1 MIYLKTSVGIELRGE
16 DMLIA
21 SLQGNFSS
29 GTFTHFKRVANF
41 RRHDLEDLRQE
52 VNQFFRATGLSKD
65 NIILGIPRGDIVL
78 RYLDLPSEVADN
90 LRQVVHY
97 QVQSFEPT
105 EEDKFYFDYSLL
117 KSPAN
122 AKRISIQLVMVRKS
136 QLDGYLQ
143 LLRGIGIR
151 PVGVLG
157 SSMGLANIFLQNRK
171 EEPDNTSIL
180 ADLSSSAVELLA
192 LRRGAIAYSREVAKE
207 NDQSWK
213 DLILREVN
221 EAVSKMRLAPEDAL
235 EQIVL
240 AGEASESA
248 HPEIKDAIQDCELLK
263 NLIPVEIPEANKFH
277 VQEAASTLGLAYTG
291 MVRRPSIRINLLPA
305 NLRIRQTRW
314 AYVPAALLGL
324 AIVALLIALGVHKMV
339 QNRGLIRE
347 LDRQIL
353 SLKAPVDRIQSFRSQ
368 SETLEKRSQSIEGL
382 LHSRDM
388 NLEILRELTTI
399 LPPDTYLNNYS
410 NRDGTI
416 QIGGYSGSA
425 YDLMPKL
432 EKSPI
437 LKDVVQKGGVFKDA
451 ATGKDRFSFE
461 MKLEK

>member
-21 SLQGNFSS
+21 SLQSNFSS
-29 GTFTHFKRVANF
+29 GMFTHFKRVANY
-41 RRHDLEDLRQE
+41 RRLDPEALRQE
-52 VNQFFRATGLSKD
+52 VNQFFRATGLSRD
-65 NIILGIPRGDIVL
+65 TIILGIPRSDIVL
-78 RYLDLPSEVADN
+78 RYLDFPSEVADN

-117 KSPAN
+117 KNPAN

-171 EEPDNTSIL
+171 EVPDNTSIL

-192 LRRGAIAYSREVAKE
+192 LRHGAIAYSREVAKE
-207 NDQSWK
+207 DDQSWK
-213 DLILREVN
+213 DLILREVD

-248 HPEIKDAIQDCELLK
+248 HQEIRDAIKDCELLK
-263 NLIPVEIPEANKFH
+263 NLIPGEIPEANKFH
-277 VQEAASTLGLAYTG
+277 IQEAASALGLAYTG

-353 SLKAPVDRIQSFRSQ
+353 SLKVPVDRIQSLRSQ

-416 QIGGYSGSA
+416 QIGGHSGSA

-451 ATGKDRFSFE
+451 GTGKDRFSFE

>member
-21 SLQGNFSS
+21 SLQSNFSG
-29 GTFTHFKRVANF
+29 GTFTHFKRVANY
-41 RRHDLEDLRQE
+41 RRPDPEDLRQE
-52 VNQFFRATGLSKD
+52 VNQFFRTTGLSKD
-65 NIILGIPRGDIVL
+65 NIILGIPRSDIVL
-78 RYLDLPSEVADN
+78 RYLDFPSEVADN

-117 KSPAN
+117 KNPAN
-122 AKRISIQLVMVRKS
+122 AKRISIQLAMVRKS

-151 PVGVLG
+151 PIAVLG
-157 SSMGLANIFLQNRK
+157 SSMGLANILLQNRK

-192 LRRGAIAYSREVAKE
+192 LRHGAIAYSREVAKE
-207 NDQSWK
+207 NDQNWK
-213 DLILREVN
+213 DLILREVD

-248 HPEIKDAIQDCELLK
+248 HPEIKDAIQDCALIK
-263 NLIPVEIPEANKFH
+263 NLIPGEIPEANKFH
-277 VQEAASTLGLAYTG
+277 IQEAASALGLAYTG

-305 NLRIRQTRW
+305 KLRIRQTRW

-324 AIVALLIALGVHKMV
+324 AVVALLVALGVHRMV
-339 QNRGLIRE
+339 QNRGLIDE

-353 SLKAPVDRIQSFRSQ
+353 SLKVPVDRIQSLRSQ
-368 SETLEKRSQSIEGL
+368 SEALEKRSQSIEGL
-382 LHSRDM
+382 LHNRDM

-399 LPPDTYLNNYS
+399 LPSDTYLNNYS

-451 ATGKDRFSFE
+451 GTGKDRFSFE

>member
-16 DMLIA
+16 DMLIV

-29 GTFTHFKRVANF
+29 GTFTHFKRVANY
-41 RRHDLEDLRQE
+41 RRRDLEDLRQE
-52 VNQFFRATGLSKD
+52 VNQFFRATGLSRD
-65 NIILGIPRGDIVL
+65 NIILGIPRSDIVL
-78 RYLDLPSEVADN
+78 RYLDFPSEVADN

-117 KSPAN
+117 KNPAN
-122 AKRISIQLVMVRKS
+122 AKRISLQLVMVRKS

-171 EEPDNTSIL
+171 EVPDNTSIL

-192 LRRGAIAYSREVAKE
+192 LRHGAIAYSREVAKE
-207 NDQSWK
+207 DDQSWK
-213 DLILREVN
+213 DLILREVD

-248 HPEIKDAIQDCELLK
+248 HQEIRDAIQDCELLK
-263 NLIPVEIPEANKFH
+263 NLIPGEIPEANKFH
-277 VQEAASTLGLAYTG
+277 IQEAASALGLAYTG

-353 SLKAPVDRIQSFRSQ
+353 SLKVPVDRIQSLRSQ

-416 QIGGYSGSA
+416 QIGGHSGSA

-451 ATGKDRFSFE
+451 GTGKDRFSFE

>member
-21 SLQGNFSS
+21 SLQSNFSS
-29 GTFTHFKRVANF
+29 GMFTHFKRVANY
-41 RRHDLEDLRQE
+41 RRLDPEALRQE
-52 VNQFFRATGLSKD
+52 VNQFFRATGLSRD
-65 NIILGIPRGDIVL
+65 TIILGIPRSDIVL
-78 RYLDLPSEVADN
+78 RYLDFPSEVADN

-117 KSPAN
+117 KNPAN

-171 EEPDNTSIL
+171 EVPDNTSIL

-192 LRRGAIAYSREVAKE
+192 LRHGAIAYSREVAKE
-207 NDQSWK
+207 DDQSWK
-213 DLILREVN
+213 DLILREVD

-248 HPEIKDAIQDCELLK
+248 HQEIRDAIQDCELLK
-263 NLIPVEIPEANKFH
+263 NLIPGEIPEANKFH
-277 VQEAASTLGLAYTG
+277 IQEAASALGLAYTG

-353 SLKAPVDRIQSFRSQ
+353 SLKVPVDRIQSLRSQ

-416 QIGGYSGSA
+416 QIGGQSGSA

-451 ATGKDRFSFE
+451 GTGKDRFSFE

>member
-21 SLQGNFSS
+21 SLQSNFSG
-29 GTFTHFKRVANF
+29 GTFTHFKRVANY
-41 RRHDLEDLRQE
+41 RRPDPEDLRQE
-52 VNQFFRATGLSKD
+52 VNQFFRTTGLSKD
-65 NIILGIPRGDIVL
+65 NIILGIPRSDIVL
-78 RYLDLPSEVADN
+78 RYLDFPSEVADN

-117 KSPAN
+117 KNPAN
-122 AKRISIQLVMVRKS
+122 AKRISIQLA
-136 QLDGYLQ
+136 
-143 LLRGIGIR
+143 
-151 PVGVLG
+151 VLG
-157 SSMGLANIFLQNRK
+157 SSMGLANILLQNRK

-192 LRRGAIAYSREVAKE
+192 LRHGAIAYSREVAKE
-207 NDQSWK
+207 NDQNWK
-213 DLILREVN
+213 DLILREVD

-248 HPEIKDAIQDCELLK
+248 HPEIKDAIQDCALIK
-263 NLIPVEIPEANKFH
+263 NLIPGEIPEANKFH
-277 VQEAASTLGLAYTG
+277 IQEAASALGLAYTG

-324 AIVALLIALGVHKMV
+324 AVVALLVALGVHRMV
-339 QNRGLIRE
+339 QNRGLIDE

-353 SLKAPVDRIQSFRSQ
+353 SLKVPVDRIQSLRSQ
-368 SETLEKRSQSIEGL
+368 SEALEKRSQSIEGL
-382 LHSRDM
+382 LHNRDM

-399 LPPDTYLNNYS
+399 LPSDTYLNNYS

-451 ATGKDRFSFE
+451 GTGKDRFSFE

>member
-29 GTFTHFKRVANF
+29 GMFTHFKRIANY
-41 RRHDLEDLRQE
+41 RLRDPEDLRQE
-52 VNQFFRATGLSKD
+52 VNQFFRAAGLSKD
-65 NIILGIPRGDIVL
+65 NVILGIPRRDIVL
-78 RYLDLPSEVADN
+78 RSLDLPPELADN

-117 KSPAN
+117 NSSAS
-122 AKRISIQLVMVRKS
+122 AKRLSIQLVMARKS
-136 QLDGYLQ
+136 LLDGYLE
-143 LLRGIGIR
+143 LLRGMGIR
-151 PVGVLG
+151 PVAALG

-171 EEPDNTSIL
+171 EEQDKTYIL
-180 ADLSSSAVELLA
+180 ADLNSSGLELVA
-192 LRRGAIAYSREVAKE
+192 LRHGTIVYSREVAKE
-207 NDQSWK
+207 SDQSWK
-213 DLILREVN
+213 DLILHEVE
-221 EAVSKMRLAPEDAL
+221 EAVSKMRLDPEGAL

-248 HPEIKDAIQDCELLK
+248 HPEIKAVIQDCELLK
-263 NLIPVEIPEANKFH
+263 DLLPDRTLHENRSCF
-277 VQEAASTLGLAYTG
+277 QEAASTLGLAYTG
-291 MVRRPSIRINLLPA
+291 MVRRPSIRVNLLPA

-314 AYVPAALLGL
+314 AYVPAAILSL
-324 AIVALLIALGVHKMV
+324 AILALLIALGVHKMI
-339 QNRGLIRE
+339 QNRWLIRE

-353 SLKAPVDRIQSFRSQ
+353 SLKVPIERVQALRSQ
-368 SETLEKRSQSIEGL
+368 SETLEKRSQAVESL
-382 LHSRDM
+382 LRGRDM

-399 LPPDTYLNNYS
+399 LPSDTYLNSYS
-410 NRDGTI
+410 NRDGAI
-416 QIGGYSGSA
+416 QIGGYSLSA

-437 LKDVVQKGGVFKDA
+437 LKDVIQRGTIIKDNP
-451 ATGKDRFSFE
+451 TGKDRFSFE

>member
-1 MIYLKTSVGIELRGE
+1 
-16 DMLIA
+16 
-21 SLQGNFSS
+21 
-29 GTFTHFKRVANF
+29 
-41 RRHDLEDLRQE
+41 
-52 VNQFFRATGLSKD
+52 
-65 NIILGIPRGDIVL
+65 
-78 RYLDLPSEVADN
+78 
-90 LRQVVHY
+90 
-97 QVQSFEPT
+97 
-105 EEDKFYFDYSLL
+105 
-117 KSPAN
+117 
-122 AKRISIQLVMVRKS
+122 VRKS

-151 PVGVLG
+151 PVEVLG
-157 SSMGLANIFLQNRK
+157 SSMGLANIFLQNRN
-171 EEPDNTSIL
+171 EAADNTIIL
-180 ADLSSSAVELLA
+180 ADLGSSAVELLA
-192 LRRGAIAYSREVAKE
+192 LRHGSIVYSREVAKE

-213 DLILREVN
+213 DLILREVD
-221 EAVSKMRLAPEDAL
+221 EAVSKMRLAPEDSL

-248 HPEIKDAIQDCELLK
+248 HPEIKDAIQDCELVK
-263 NLIPVEIPEANKFH
+263 NLIPGEIAEANKFH
-277 VQEAASTLGLAYTG
+277 IQEAASALGLAYTG
-291 MVRRPSIRINLLPA
+291 MARRPSIRINLLPA

-324 AIVALLIALGVHKMV
+324 AIVALLTALGVHKMV

-353 SLKAPVDRIQSFRSQ
+353 SLKVPVDRIQSLRSQ

-388 NLEILRELTTI
+388 NLEILRELTAI
-399 LPPDTYLNNYS
+399 LPPDTYLTSYI
-410 NRDGTI
+410 NRDGAI
-416 QIGGYSGSA
+416 QIQGHSGSA

-451 ATGKDRFSFE
+451 GTGKDRFSFE